1 MTENKTKTSKRI
13 SSFLIFTGLLM
24 IVAALILVCYNIWDD
39 QRATVSARTV
49 LKELLVYMPEQND
62 DGTQDDTDDKNNLP
76 DSSEDYPAYV
86 LHPEIEMPT
95 VKIDGR
101 DYIGALRIPSLD
113 LKLPIISEWSYPA
126 LKIAPCRYKGSAYSS
141 DLIIAAHNY
150 NSHFGRI
157 KYLKVGDK
165 VTVTDIDGNV
175 FHYVVCE
182 VQVLSPTAIEEMETS
197 GYPLTLFTCTIGGQS
212 RVTVR
217 CDFAVSQFND

>member
-1 MTENKTKTSKRI
+1 
-13 SSFLIFTGLLM
+13 M

-49 LKELLVYMPEQND
+49 LKELLVYMPEQDDDETQADND
-62 DGTQDDTDDKNNLP
+62 NKDNLP

-101 DYIGALRIPSLD
+101 DYIGTLRIPSLD
-113 LKLPIISEWSYPA
+113 LKLPVISEWSYPA
-126 LKIAPCRYKGSAYSS
+126 LKIAPCRYKGSAYSN

-157 KYLKVGDK
+157 KYLKVGDAVK
-165 VTVTDIDGNV
+165 KFHVGPHRIGHVVTKGETLDAAVKKLHEALDKIEI
-175 FHYVVCE
+175 VV
-182 VQVLSPTAIEEMETS
+182 S
-197 GYPLTLFTCTIGGQS
+197 
-212 RVTVR
+212 
-217 CDFAVSQFND
+217 